1 MSSKLGNQTGMIF
14 GLFFLMVFGCSDSG
28 GSGGG
33 GNNNN
38 DSATQSDNGTADSA
52 TSGIFGTDDSDSS
65 TPVSGTDG
73 TDGDSGTGASGG
85 ADSSGTDSEWAD
97 TTSTDTQVPDTS
109 MTDTSETDTNVTDTN
124 VMDTSV
130 TDTSVTD
137 TNVTDTNV
145 TDTSVTDTNVT
156 DTNVTD
162 TSETDTNVTDT
173 SETDTNVTDTNVT
186 DTNVT
191 DTNVTDT
198 NVTDSGTVEPDGD
211 DTGVIDTG
219 STDTGT
225 VDPQSSDT
233 GVSGTDSGDTSGT
246 DTGTGTPTDTGV
258 CFDGLLQD
266 GATVCGVN
274 GRGVYVQECIGGSRV
289 NTGTCTDTDNCAD
302 SDTQTLTDACGYNSR
317 GEQLQ
322 ICTVGGWADDVCTD
336 PDDCVDSDTQSLP
349 NSCGTNTRGSLARTC
364 ATGAWVDGACTDTD
378 ECQDSDTQS
387 LVTSCGP
394 NLRGSLGQLCVTGV
408 WEDGTCADTDVCT
421 DSDTQAAVNNCGM
434 NGRGDLLRRCD
445 AGDWISDTD
454 VCTDPD
460 VCQDSDT
467 QVLTNACGMNTGG
480 EQYQVCTTGAWADDY
495 CDDPDVCSDT
505 NIDCGANGA
514 CAYDTDSA
522 EYVYVCNCSAGYENA
537 DTADLTTA
545 CQDIPC
551 YNTTSGAGCATN
563 ARCDGTDVNALCE
576 CQVGWAG
583 TPASAPGCDAC
594 DEGTLGYQSD
604 GLGGCELI
612 PSPIDGELVI
622 TEVMIEP
629 TGSTPVV
636 NGQYFEI
643 YNTSGERLN
652 LAGSTIAIVGDTD
665 SAVIDLP
672 ATPSVL
678 VDADNYLVFG
688 ASADT
693 DANGGVTVDEIL
705 PGFPELGTDI
715 GSISVSGN
723 LGVVDA
729 VAWDGAS
736 YAMTGGASMGL
747 SPGVT
752 LDATAAAENDA
763 ANLWCPASETWIA
776 GDTDNDYGSPG
787 AMNDPCDV
795 GNCGIIAP
803 KVTVYKG
810 THYSDTDSDTVYAQS
825 DTLNVQVYHP
835 GVTEGVGSSGRAVA
849 ELGYGARYTDPETW
863 ETWQSVAYSGDS
875 GDTDT
880 TVDEYDVFSGTFAD
894 IPIGVYFYAFRVSV
908 DDGASWTYC
917 DVTWTDTYDGYDVME
932 GGVMTV
938 IDPSCVPGGAG
949 ECDDCEDNDNNG
961 LVDGMDIKC
970 LYGLDTLETE
980 LRTGISSD
988 ENSVPGGPYDC
999 FVDGNS
1005 GSGDDTCEQDSC
1017 CQLYDPALDDYFDA
1031 NIADD
1036 DIGVPNCPADC
1047 PAECGD
1053 GLCAELETNTTCPSD
1068 CAATCGDT
1076 TCDSGAGET
1085 AATCPADCVASCG
1098 DGLCTHTETFDTCSL
1113 DCDELC
1119 GNGACELGHPACNL
1133 SDRSTCL
1140 VGSLG
1145 KYEPVTGCANMCVPF
1160 VPTGC
1165 DCWGCCTFCVDNV
1178 CANISAATPF
1188 SNYWN
1193 YDSSKAATK
1202 SYACNES
1209 TFDDPSK
1216 CMRCEQATESARDCA
1231 IDCAA
1236 VCGDGYCTHSE
1247 QASNPAGGNY
1257 CASDCVATCGDG
1269 ACNLDTD
1276 SETPANCPVDCTTP
1290 ECGDGVCA
1298 PGEEP
1303 VWSDTDSEYVGCDDC
1318 SPSCGDSDCGMIC
1331 GTRCDPENCIL
1342 CPGMTADD
1350 LPEHC
1355 KDAGGGHLPQ

>member
-1 MSSKLGNQTGMIF
+1 
-14 GLFFLMVFGCSDSG
+14 
-28 GSGGG
+28 
-33 GNNNN
+33 
-38 DSATQSDNGTADSA
+38 
-52 TSGIFGTDDSDSS
+52 
-65 TPVSGTDG
+65 
-73 TDGDSGTGASGG
+73 
-85 ADSSGTDSEWAD
+85 
-97 TTSTDTQVPDTS
+97 
-109 MTDTSETDTNVTDTN
+109 
-124 VMDTSV
+124 
-130 TDTSVTD
+130 
-137 TNVTDTNV
+137 
-145 TDTSVTDTNVT
+145 
-156 DTNVTD
+156 
-162 TSETDTNVTDT
+162 
-173 SETDTNVTDTNVT
+173 
-186 DTNVT
+186 
-191 DTNVTDT
+191 
-198 NVTDSGTVEPDGD
+198 
-211 DTGVIDTG
+211 
-219 STDTGT
+219 
-225 VDPQSSDT
+225 
-233 GVSGTDSGDTSGT
+233 
-246 DTGTGTPTDTGV
+246 
-258 CFDGLLQD
+258 
-266 GATVCGVN
+266 
-274 GRGVYVQECIGGSRV
+274 
-289 NTGTCTDTDNCAD
+289 
-302 SDTQTLTDACGYNSR
+302 
-317 GEQLQ
+317 
-322 ICTVGGWADDVCTD
+322 
-336 PDDCVDSDTQSLP
+336 
-349 NSCGTNTRGSLARTC
+349 
-364 ATGAWVDGACTDTD
+364 
-378 ECQDSDTQS
+378 
-387 LVTSCGP
+387 
-394 NLRGSLGQLCVTGV
+394 
-408 WEDGTCADTDVCT
+408 
-421 DSDTQAAVNNCGM
+421 
-434 NGRGDLLRRCD
+434 
-445 AGDWISDTD
+445 
-454 VCTDPD
+454 
-460 VCQDSDT
+460 
-467 QVLTNACGMNTGG
+467 
-480 EQYQVCTTGAWADDY
+480 
-495 CDDPDVCSDT
+495 
-505 NIDCGANGA
+505 
-514 CAYDTDSA
+514 
-522 EYVYVCNCSAGYENA
+522 
-537 DTADLTTA
+537 
-545 CQDIPC
+545 
-551 YNTTSGAGCATN
+551 
-563 ARCDGTDVNALCE
+563 
-576 CQVGWAG
+576 
-583 TPASAPGCDAC
+583 
-594 DEGTLGYQSD
+594 
-604 GLGGCELI
+604 
-612 PSPIDGELVI
+612 
-622 TEVMIEP
+622 
-629 TGSTPVV
+629 
-636 NGQYFEI
+636 
-643 YNTSGERLN
+643 
-652 LAGSTIAIVGDTD
+652 
-665 SAVIDLP
+665 
-672 ATPSVL
+672 
-678 VDADNYLVFG
+678 
-688 ASADT
+688 
-693 DANGGVTVDEIL
+693 
-705 PGFPELGTDI
+705 
-715 GSISVSGN
+715 
-723 LGVVDA
+723 
-729 VAWDGAS
+729 
-736 YAMTGGASMGL
+736 MGL

-835 GVTEGVGSSGRAVA
+835 GFTEGVGSSGRVVA
-849 ELGYGARYTDPETW
+849 ELGYGTRYTDPETW

-880 TVDEYDVFSGTFAD
+880 TVDEYDVFSGTFTD
-894 IPIGVYFYAFRVSV
+894 VPVGVYFYAFRVSV

-917 DVTWTDTYDGYDVME
+917 DVTWTDMYDGYDVME

-938 IDPSCVPGGAG
+938 TDPSCVPGGVG

-980 LRTGISSD
+980 LRTGIAAD

-1085 AATCPADCVASCG
+1085 AATCPADCAASCG

-1113 DCDELC
+1113 DCDERC
-1119 GNGACELGHPACNL
+1119 GNGACELGHPQCNL
-1133 SDRSTCL
+1133 FDRSTCL

-1165 DCWGCCTFCVDNV
+1165 DCWGCCTFCVDDV
-1178 CANISAATPF
+1178 CENISAATPF

-1193 YDSSKAATK
+1193 YDSSKTATE

-1247 QASNPAGGNY
+1247 QASNPVGGNY
-1257 CASDCVATCGDG
+1257 CVSDCVATCGDG

-1331 GTRCDPENCIL
+1331 GTKCDPENCIL

-1355 KDAGGGHLPQ
+1355 KDAGGATCPNNWDVCTTNSDCASDSYYCVSGCCVPNA